1 MDVSNSF
8 GLMIGLVTLY
18 GALSFFS
25 PCIVSLLPVY
35 IGYLSGAAAQSSRKE
50 KKVNLLVNTL
60 FFVFG
65 IGVTFLLLG
74 FAATSF
80 VGLLDSYRH
89 ALSIFGGILIAFF
102 GLFQL
107 GFIQSNKL
115 MQDFRLPVSMEK
127 LGSGP
132 FGAFLFGLF
141 FSFAWTPC
149 VGPILASVITLV
161 GNTATQMQGM
171 VLTFFYTLGMAIP
184 FMLIAIAA
192 DSILPWL
199 RKHMVWTER
208 LAKFSGVLLI
218 VIGIAMMFGLIGG
231 ANGF

>member
-1 MDVSNSF
+1 MDTSTSF
-8 GLMIGLVTLY
+8 GLLIGLVTLY

-35 IGYLSGAAAQSSRKE
+35 IGYLSGTAAQSTQGTR
-50 KKVNLLVNTL
+50 KVNLLVNTL
-60 FFVFG
+60 FFTLG

-80 VGLLDSYRH
+80 VSHLNGYRRV
-89 ALSIFGGILIAFF
+89 LSIAGGVLIAFF
-102 GLFQL
+102 GFFQL

-115 MQDFRLPVSMEK
+115 MQDFHLPISMQK
-127 LGSGP
+127 VGSGP
-132 FGAFLFGLF
+132 FAAFIFGLF

-171 VLTFFYTLGMAIP
+171 VLTLFYTLGMSFP
-184 FMLIAIAA
+184 FLLIAFAA
-192 DSILPWL
+192 DSMIPWL
-199 RKHMVWTER
+199 RSHMEWSVR

-218 VIGIAMMFGLIGG
+218 VIGIAMIFGLIGG
-231 ANGF
+231 TNGF

>member
-1 MDVSNSF
+1 MDTSTSF
-8 GLMIGLVTLY
+8 GLAIGLVTLY

-35 IGYLSGAAAQSSRKE
+35 IGYLSGTAAQSTQKS

-80 VGLLDSYRH
+80 VGLLDAYRH
-89 ALSIFGGILIAFF
+89 TLSVIGGILIAFF
-102 GLFQL
+102 GFFQL
-107 GFIQSNKL
+107 GIVQSNKL
-115 MQDFRLPVSMEK
+115 MQDVHLPISMDK
-127 LGSGP
+127 VGSGP
-132 FGAFLFGLF
+132 LGAFVFGLF

-161 GNTATQMQGM
+161 GNSATQVQGM
-171 VLTFFYTLGMAIP
+171 ILTFFYTLGMSIP
-184 FMLIAIAA
+184 FLLIALAA

-199 RKHMVWTER
+199 RSHMEWTVR
-208 LAKFSGVLLI
+208 LSKFSGVLLI
-218 VIGIAMMFGLIGG
+218 LVGIAMIFGLIGG

>member
-1 MDVSNSF
+1 MDTSTSF
-8 GLMIGLVTLY
+8 GLLIGLVTLY

-35 IGYLSGAAAQSSRKE
+35 IGYLSGTAAQSSRKSQ
-50 KKVNLLVNTL
+50 KVNLFVNTL

-65 IGVTFLLLG
+65 IGITFLLLG

-80 VGLLDSYRH
+80 VGLLDAYRH
-89 ALSIFGGILIAFF
+89 TLSVVGGILIAFF
-102 GLFQL
+102 GFFQL
-107 GFIQSNKL
+107 GIIQSNKL
-115 MQDFRLPVSMEK
+115 MQDVHLPISMEK
-127 LGSGP
+127 IGNGP
-132 FGAFLFGLF
+132 FGAFIFGLF

-161 GNTATQMQGM
+161 GNTATQIQGM

-184 FMLIAIAA
+184 FLLIALAT

-199 RKHMVWTER
+199 RSHTEWSVR
-208 LAKFSGVLLI
+208 LSKFSGILLI
-218 VIGIAMMFGLIGG
+218 AIGIAMIFGLIGG
-231 ANGF
+231 TNGF